1 MPAMAHILYSVHST
15 HWPHFNPLRIFVHN
29 MPAMANIPYSVHSTH
44 WPHFNPLR
52 IPFGFISMLAL
63 PLRFAFSTGNLF
75 CQLCNLYSPAHCK
88 EHWREHTVTN
98 FFFKTI
104 SYEYVLLRASIKIIQ
119 LISEKSN
126 IFLWLRLQWKIFI
139 QRGRGRGV
147 IEKCYLC
154 S

>member
-1 MPAMAHILYSVHST
+1 MYIKHLCIPSLISIYSRPLRIFVHNMPAMAHILYSVHST

-88 EHWREHTVTN
+88 EHWREHTVTH
-98 FFFKTI
+98 FF
-104 SYEYVLLRASIKIIQ
+104 LNHQLRVCAAEGKYQNYSTD
-119 LISEKSN
+119 
-126 IFLWLRLQWKIFI
+126 F
-139 QRGRGRGV
+139 
-147 IEKCYLC
+147 
-154 S
+154 